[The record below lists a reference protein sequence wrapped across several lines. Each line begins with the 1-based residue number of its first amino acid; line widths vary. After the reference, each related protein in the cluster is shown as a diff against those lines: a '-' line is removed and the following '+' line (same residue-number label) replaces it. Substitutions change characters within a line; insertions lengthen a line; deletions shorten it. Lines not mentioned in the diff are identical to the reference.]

1 MKKKII
7 ILVLIAIGASGLTG
21 ILPISISLSPAEKLV
36 LVEGISNRVISP
48 SILASGFLAHEE
60 EVMLSSEV
68 IGKVAEL
75 FVEEGEPVSAGD
87 LVLRVDD
94 KNFLAGLEQSEAAVR
109 INSIDIERQK
119 VRVEN
124 LERQFQ
130 RSEALFGRDLIGE
143 EEYESLRNQ
152 LDLARIDYLSSQERL
167 AQSNAQLDQV
177 LDNLSKTQIISPID
191 GVVTSLDI
199 KVGETAIA
207 SSTNI
212 PGSSLMTIANPSSI
226 YTEVLV
232 DEADIANI
240 RVGQKAEIVA
250 IAYPDEPMQGTVRFI
265 ANTAKIAQG
274 RTGLSFVV
282 KIDIEDPGEVTLRPG
297 MSCRAEIFTQDD
309 RLVTAVPIEAVLFE
323 EDKAENRSDH
333 FIFLNNQGI
342 AKKTK
347 VEVGLSDDEFQ
358 ELLSEIDSDV
368 DVIVG
373 PNRELRNLV
382 DGDRIGELVENDD
395 PEQRGRGNSELE
407 TDMDLISL
415 IDISK
420 HYQMG
425 GQTVKAL
432 DSVTVH
438 IAKNDYL
445 AFIGSSGSG
454 KSTMLNILGCL
465 DRPSTG
471 TYHLNG
477 KDVDSLTE
485 NELSEIRNL
494 EIGFIFQS
502 FNLLPRSTALA
513 NVMQPL
519 VYRNISYK
527 ARKKLALEALQRV
540 GLDSRV
546 SHFPNQLSGG
556 QRQRVA
562 IARAL
567 VTEPSILLADEP
579 TGNLDSRT
587 TDEIMILFDE
597 LHHDGHTLII
607 VTHEPE
613 IADHCKRVVELKDG
627 RIFADSRH

>member
-1 MKKKII
+1 MKKKVL
-7 ILVLIAIGASGLTG
+7 ILVLVAIGVSGLTG

-36 LVEGISNRVISP
+36 LVESISNRIISP

-250 IAYPDEPMQGTVRFI
+250 IAYPDEPMHGTVRFI

-282 KIDIEDPGEVTLRPG
+282 KIDIDDPGEVTLRPG

-333 FIFLNNQGI
+333 FIFLNDQGV

-395 PEQRGRGNSELE
+395 PEHRGRGGSF
-407 TDMDLISL
+407 
-415 IDISK
+415 
-420 HYQMG
+420 Q
-425 GQTVKAL
+425 
-432 DSVTVH
+432 
-438 IAKNDYL
+438 
-445 AFIGSSGSG
+445 FRIG
-454 KSTMLNILGCL
+454 N
-465 DRPSTG
+465 
-471 TYHLNG
+471 
-477 KDVDSLTE
+477 
-485 NELSEIRNL
+485 
-494 EIGFIFQS
+494 
-502 FNLLPRSTALA
+502 
-513 NVMQPL
+513 
-519 VYRNISYK
+519 
-527 ARKKLALEALQRV
+527 
-540 GLDSRV
+540 
-546 SHFPNQLSGG
+546 
-556 QRQRVA
+556 
-562 IARAL
+562 
-567 VTEPSILLADEP
+567 
-579 TGNLDSRT
+579 
-587 TDEIMILFDE
+587 
-597 LHHDGHTLII
+597 
-607 VTHEPE
+607 
-613 IADHCKRVVELKDG
+613 
-627 RIFADSRH
+627 

>member
-1 MKKKII
+1 MKKKVL
-7 ILVLIAIGASGLTG
+7 ILVLVAIGVSGLTG

-36 LVEGISNRVISP
+36 LVESISNRIISP

-143 EEYESLRNQ
+143 EEYESLKNQ

-282 KIDIEDPGEVTLRPG
+282 KIDIDDPGEVTLRPG

-333 FIFLNNQGI
+333 FIFLNDRGV

-395 PEQRGRGNSELE
+395 PEQRGRGGSF
-407 TDMDLISL
+407 
-415 IDISK
+415 
-420 HYQMG
+420 Q
-425 GQTVKAL
+425 
-432 DSVTVH
+432 
-438 IAKNDYL
+438 
-445 AFIGSSGSG
+445 FRIG
-454 KSTMLNILGCL
+454 N
-465 DRPSTG
+465 
-471 TYHLNG
+471 
-477 KDVDSLTE
+477 
-485 NELSEIRNL
+485 
-494 EIGFIFQS
+494 
-502 FNLLPRSTALA
+502 
-513 NVMQPL
+513 
-519 VYRNISYK
+519 
-527 ARKKLALEALQRV
+527 
-540 GLDSRV
+540 
-546 SHFPNQLSGG
+546 
-556 QRQRVA
+556 
-562 IARAL
+562 
-567 VTEPSILLADEP
+567 
-579 TGNLDSRT
+579 
-587 TDEIMILFDE
+587 
-597 LHHDGHTLII
+597 
-607 VTHEPE
+607 
-613 IADHCKRVVELKDG
+613 
-627 RIFADSRH
+627 

>member
-1 MKKKII
+1 MRKKVIALVI
-7 ILVLIAIGASGLTG
+7 VLIGVTG
-21 ILPISISLSPAEKLV
+21 IVSLAPISISLSSAEKLV
-36 LVEGISNRVISP
+36 LVESVSSRVISP

-75 FVEEGEPVSAGD
+75 FVEEGEAVRTGD

-333 FIFLNNQGI
+333 FIFLNNQGV

-382 DGDRIGELVENDD
+382 DGDRIGELVEDGD
-395 PEQRGRGNSELE
+395 PEQRVRGGRFQFRIGN
-407 TDMDLISL
+407 
-415 IDISK
+415 
-420 HYQMG
+420 
-425 GQTVKAL
+425 
-432 DSVTVH
+432 
-438 IAKNDYL
+438 
-445 AFIGSSGSG
+445 
-454 KSTMLNILGCL
+454 
-465 DRPSTG
+465 
-471 TYHLNG
+471 
-477 KDVDSLTE
+477 
-485 NELSEIRNL
+485 
-494 EIGFIFQS
+494 
-502 FNLLPRSTALA
+502 
-513 NVMQPL
+513 
-519 VYRNISYK
+519 
-527 ARKKLALEALQRV
+527 
-540 GLDSRV
+540 
-546 SHFPNQLSGG
+546 
-556 QRQRVA
+556 
-562 IARAL
+562 
-567 VTEPSILLADEP
+567 
-579 TGNLDSRT
+579 
-587 TDEIMILFDE
+587 
-597 LHHDGHTLII
+597 
-607 VTHEPE
+607 
-613 IADHCKRVVELKDG
+613 
-627 RIFADSRH
+627 

>member
-1 MKKKII
+1 MKKKVL
-7 ILVLIAIGASGLTG
+7 ILVLVAIGVSGLTG

-36 LVEGISNRVISP
+36 LVESISNRIISP

-75 FVEEGEPVSAGD
+75 FVEEGEPVSASD

-282 KIDIEDPGEVTLRPG
+282 KIDIDDPGEVTLRPG

-333 FIFLNNQGI
+333 FIFLNDQGV

-395 PEQRGRGNSELE
+395 PEQRGRGGRF
-407 TDMDLISL
+407 
-415 IDISK
+415 
-420 HYQMG
+420 Q
-425 GQTVKAL
+425 
-432 DSVTVH
+432 
-438 IAKNDYL
+438 
-445 AFIGSSGSG
+445 FRIG
-454 KSTMLNILGCL
+454 N
-465 DRPSTG
+465 
-471 TYHLNG
+471 
-477 KDVDSLTE
+477 
-485 NELSEIRNL
+485 
-494 EIGFIFQS
+494 
-502 FNLLPRSTALA
+502 
-513 NVMQPL
+513 
-519 VYRNISYK
+519 
-527 ARKKLALEALQRV
+527 
-540 GLDSRV
+540 
-546 SHFPNQLSGG
+546 
-556 QRQRVA
+556 
-562 IARAL
+562 
-567 VTEPSILLADEP
+567 
-579 TGNLDSRT
+579 
-587 TDEIMILFDE
+587 
-597 LHHDGHTLII
+597 
-607 VTHEPE
+607 
-613 IADHCKRVVELKDG
+613 
-627 RIFADSRH
+627 